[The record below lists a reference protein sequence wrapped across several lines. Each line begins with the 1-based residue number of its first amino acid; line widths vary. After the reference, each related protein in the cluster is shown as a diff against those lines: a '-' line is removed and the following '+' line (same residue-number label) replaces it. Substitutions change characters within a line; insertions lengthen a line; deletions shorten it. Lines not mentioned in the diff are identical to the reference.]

1 MLLWTRRSR
10 AAALAV
16 FVLLFLLVIGTP
28 LAVIALAAGS
38 RSWQG
43 VLPSSFT
50 GTHLADAVG
59 GDALAS
65 VSVSVQT
72 ALATSVAAV
81 ILGTSAALST
91 LSAPKWLRRT
101 ADAVLH
107 LPIAVPSVVIGLS
120 MLVAFSR
127 PPLLLNGTR
136 WIVLLA
142 HLVMVLPFTYSVV
155 SAAVKREDPALAD
168 AATSLGAS
176 PIRVLLTVRLPLLL
190 PAMSASAGLG
200 LALSMGELGATIMLY
215 PPDWKTLPVSIFSAA
230 DRGQVFTASASTVVL
245 LAVTVAGLVAV
256 NRVDRTER

>member
-10 AAALAV
+10 AVALAV

-28 LAVIALAAGS
+28 LAVIALAAVS

-50 GTHLADAVG
+50 GAHLADAVG

-72 ALATSVAAV
+72 ALAASTAAV
-81 ILGTSAALST
+81 ILGTWAALST
-91 LSAPKWLRRT
+91 PSAPTWLRRT

-168 AATSLGAS
+168 AAASLGAG
-176 PIRVLLTVRLPLLL
+176 PLRVLLTVRLPLLL

-245 LAVTVAGLVAV
+245 LAVTVAGLAAV
-256 NRVDRTER
+256 NRVERTER